1 MLQTIRFIMMSIVVL
16 ASLYACGGESSGMN
30 EDDDGNTL
38 NNASPSRTTVNSND
52 PIVLSGAE
60 FYQGGSDYD
69 DEYLCVTCHGLNGQG
84 GTDPDPL
91 NSPMTC
97 DACTSIDALATVIT
111 NTMPVGNVG
120 ACIGST
126 PGTCAY
132 DIAAFMMD
140 QWITPN
146 LPDPGVTVSAPTN
159 VATSEDL
166 ATATITLRLNT
177 EPTADVNIQVTSSDT
192 TEGTINPGNSLTLT
206 FNAANWSTPQS
217 VVVTG
222 VDDVDTDGNIQYT
235 IVTTMLATA
244 DTDYAAIDPDDV
256 TITNTD
262 NEVVI
267 PAGITL
273 SKTSVTTSE
282 NATTDTF
289 TVVLDTIPTADVT
302 IGLSSSAT
310 DEAVVSPSSL
320 TFTNANYNTPQTVSV
335 TGVDDGVQDGPQA
348 YMIITAPAMSADP
361 EYSGLDA
368 TDVTGSNI
376 DNEAGDPGVTVN
388 PAMGLIT
395 TEAGG
400 TDTFT
405 VVLQSMPNAD
415 VTIAVASDDTSE
427 GNVDTSSLTFTSANW
442 DTAQT
447 VTVTGADDA
456 DIDLNQAYNIT
467 LATSSADPA
476 YTGIAAINVSATN
489 EDNEEN
495 VFATGKVEY
504 ERVINGDSCA
514 TCHGGAG
521 LGTNA
526 GQATVGR
533 FPFPLVESE
542 PACNRCGDRD
552 MFEAY
557 ILTNMP
563 VNIGGGG
570 VPADC
575 DATCAANITSYIY
588 NGFSTVPPG
597 L

>member
-1 MLQTIRFIMMSIVVL
+1 MLQAIRFIMMSIVVL

-30 EDDDGNTL
+30 EDEE
-38 NNASPSRTTVNSND
+38 NNGSSSNNSTPPRTTVNSND

-84 GTDPDPL
+84 GTDPDPI
-91 NSPMTC
+91 NSPVTC
-97 DACTSIDALATVIT
+97 DACTSISALALEIT
-111 NTMPVGNVG
+111 NMMPVGDIG

-146 LPDPGVTVSAPTN
+146 LPDPGVIVSAPANVSTN
-159 VATSEDL
+159 EDL

-177 EPTADVNIQVTSSDT
+177 EPTADVNIEVSSSDT

-206 FNAANWSTPQS
+206 FNSTNWSTPQP

-222 VDDVDTDGNIQYT
+222 VDDVDTDGDIQYT
-235 IVTTMLATA
+235 IITTMLATA
-244 DTDYAAIDPDDV
+244 DTDYAVIDPDDV
-256 TITNTD
+256 IITNTD

-273 SKTSVTTSE
+273 SKTSVSTSE

-289 TVVLDTIPTADVT
+289 TVVLDTMPIADVS
-302 IGLSSSAT
+302 INLSSTDTGEAT
-310 DEAVVSPSSL
+310 VSPSSL
-320 TFTNANYNTPQTVSV
+320 TFTSVNYDTPQTVMV
-335 TGVDDGVQDGPQA
+335 TGVDDGVQDGAQA
-348 YMIITAPAMSADP
+348 YMIVTAPAVSADT
-361 EYSGLDA
+361 EYSTLDA
-368 TDVTGSNI
+368 SDVTGSNI
-376 DNEAGDPGVTVN
+376 DNEAGAPGVTVT
-388 PAMGLIT
+388 PTMGLIT

-400 TDTFT
+400 SDTFT

-415 VTIAVASDDTSE
+415 VTVTLTSDDTSE
-427 GNVDTSSLTFTSANW
+427 GNVDLSSLTFTSANW

-447 VTVTGADDA
+447 VTVTGEDDA
-456 DIDLNQAYNIT
+456 DIDLNQAYNIS
-467 LATSSADPA
+467 LVISSADPA
-476 YTGIAAINVSATN
+476 YTGLAAISVSATN

-495 VFATGKVEY
+495 VFALGKVAY
-504 ERVINGDSCA
+504 ELVIGGNSCA
-514 TCHGGAG
+514 TCHGSEG
-521 LGTNA
+521 LGQDA
-526 GQATVGR
+526 GQAVPGI
-533 FPFPLVESE
+533 FANPLTEAS
-542 PACNRCGDRD
+542 PDCLRCGDQA

-557 ILTNMP
+557 IVTNMP
-563 VNIGGGG
+563 IISGN
-570 VPADC
+570 PLDC

-597 L
+597 I

>member
-1 MLQTIRFIMMSIVVL
+1 MLHAIRLIMMSIVVL
-16 ASLYACGGESSGMN
+16 ASLYACGGESSGMS
-30 EDDDGNTL
+30 EEEG
-38 NNASPSRTTVNSND
+38 NASVTTSSGPARTTVNSND

-69 DEYLCVTCHGLNGQG
+69 DEYLCVACHGLNGQG
-84 GTDPDPL
+84 AIDPDPL
-91 NSPMTC
+91 NSPATC
-97 DACTSIDALATVIT
+97 DACTSVSALAAVIT
-111 NTMPVGNVG
+111 NTMPVGDIG

-132 DIAAFMMD
+132 DIATFIMD

-146 LPDPGVTVSAPTN
+146 LPDPGVIVSAPAN
-159 VATSEDL
+159 VSTSEDL

-177 EPTADVNIQVTSSDT
+177 EPTADVNIEVSSSDT

-206 FNAANWSTPQS
+206 FNSTNWNTPQS

-222 VDDVDTDGNIQYT
+222 VDDVDTDGNIQYSL
-235 IVTTMLATA
+235 ITTMLATA
-244 DTDYAAIDPDDV
+244 DTDYAVIDPDDV

-262 NEVVI
+262 NEIVI

-289 TVVLDTIPTADVT
+289 TIVLDTMPSADVT
-302 IGLSSSAT
+302 IGLSSTDTGEATVSAN
-310 DEAVVSPSSL
+310 SL
-320 TFTNANYNTPQTVSV
+320 TFTSANYDTPQTVTI

-348 YMIITAPAMSADP
+348 FMIVTAPAVSADM
-361 EYSGLDA
+361 EYSGIDA
-368 TDVTGSNI
+368 SDVTGSNI

-388 PAMGLIT
+388 PVMGLIT

-415 VTIAVASDDTSE
+415 VTIAVSSDDTTE
-427 GNVDTSSLTFTSANW
+427 GDVNVSSLIFTSANW

-456 DIDLNQAYNIT
+456 DIDLNQAYNIS
-467 LATSSADPA
+467 LVISSTDPA
-476 YTGIAAINVSATN
+476 YTGLAALNVSATN

-495 VFATGKVEY
+495 VFALGKVAY
-504 ERVINGDSCA
+504 ELIIGGNSCA
-514 TCHGGAG
+514 TCHGSEG
-521 LGTNA
+521 LGQDA
-526 GQATVGR
+526 GQAIPGI
-533 FPFPLVESE
+533 FANPLTEAS
-542 PACNRCGDRD
+542 PDCLRCGDRA

-557 ILTNMP
+557 IVTDMP
-563 VNIGGGG
+563 IISGT
-570 VPADC
+570 PLDC